1 MTKYTKY
8 DADTGEV
15 EYIFEAKSGD
25 VALNQ
30 PCIAGEY
37 PAKEY
42 TIVDG
47 SPVRRQ
53 QADIDQVDIDFAW
66 IELRN
71 RRNGYLTDSDW
82 TQTVDAPLTDAQR
95 QSWQEYRSALR
106 SLPQNTTDPRN
117 PTWPTKP
124 T

>member
-8 DADTGEV
+8 NADTGV
-15 EYIFEAKSGD
+15 IEYIFEGTPND
-25 VALNQ
+25 VPLNQ

-47 SPVRRQ
+47 SPVRKS
-53 QADIDQVDIDFAW
+53 QADIDQVDIDRAW

-71 RRNGYLTDSDW
+71 RRNGYLTDCDW
-82 TQTVDAPLTDAQR
+82 TQAVDAPLTDAQK
-95 QSWQEYRSALR
+95 QSWREYRNALR
-106 SLPQNTTDPRN
+106 ALPSNTTDPRN
-117 PTWPTKP
+117 PTWPSKP